1 MGADRRAVL
10 AGLAGLPFAAVPAV
24 AVSTRALA
32 GSADPFVAMHRQAAT
47 ALDHLNAGVDDGADG
62 DVTFDT
68 LANLRERAFDMRA
81 TSLPGALASLEWAR
95 MEFAAFYIDPQAK
108 GEEPDWLDRFT
119 LNLLD
124 GAINVLR
131 QATMGEVYV

>member
-1 MGADRRAVL
+1 MADRRNL
-10 AGLAGLPFAAVPAV
+10 LRGLVALPFAAAPTV
-24 AVSTRALA
+24 AMSIRALA
-32 GSADPFVAMHRQAAT
+32 GSADPLVAMHREAAT

-95 MEFAAFYIDPQAK
+95 MEFAAFYIDPQAR

-124 GAINVLR
+124 GTIDVLR
-131 QATMGEVYV
+131 QTVEGGAS